1 MKLYIMQNFIFQNPV
16 KILFGKGMTSKISG
30 LIPAKA
36 KILLLYG
43 GGSVKKNGSYDQT
56 VAAIGKRKFVEFSG
70 IEPNPEYATCMKA
83 VKLIKDKKI
92 DFIIALGGG
101 SGIDACKFISAAAL
115 YKGKDP
121 WDILEKDLPVKEA
134 LPFGTVLTL
143 PATGSEMNM
152 NAVVSRR
159 EICKKLSFASE
170 KVFPQFSVLD
180 PTFTFTLPARQTRNG
195 VIDAFVHVMEQ
206 YLTRPANAE
215 IQDRFS
221 ESIAQTLVKEG
232 PIALKKPEDYDC
244 RANIMFAAT
253 MALNHLICC
262 GVPQD
267 WSSHLIGHEITAL
280 YGLDHAETLAIVMPK
295 VLEYKKAQKLDKL
308 VQLGARVVN
317 RDNAAVHVSG
327 HCNEGELLYMYNI
340 VKPKNAMPIHGENRH
355 LVANGLIAVKTGI
368 EPENVVLAEDGDV
381 VDLYHG
387 KAAIVG
393 SVPCGYIYVDGDSVG
408 ELTDD
413 ELEKRRI
420 LGSEGFVSCFAVVD
434 TDAKDV
440 ISGPKVYLNAVAED
454 EKSFEKVR
462 HQIIEQLQDAMM
474 GGTKDVHKLQQIMR
488 RTLGSWVARELHR
501 KPMIV
506 PVVADVAAD
515 MESMETYSD

>member
-16 KILFGKGMTSKISG
+16 KILFGKGMASEISG

-56 VAAIGKRKFVEFSG
+56 VAAIGKRKFIEFSG

-101 SGIDACKFISAAAL
+101 SVIDACKFISAAAL

-308 VQLGARVVN
+308 VQLGKRVFGINEKSKSKAADATILAMKKFFVKMGAGVELKSYKLPADAPEAIGKN
-317 RDNAAVHVSG
+317 IAKNYDRLGENADITPEDVVKIMKLYPVSG
-327 HCNEGELLYMYNI
+327 
-340 VKPKNAMPIHGENRH
+340 V
-355 LVANGLIAVKTGI
+355 GLPT
-368 EPENVVLAEDGDV
+368 
-381 VDLYHG
+381 
-387 KAAIVG
+387 
-393 SVPCGYIYVDGDSVG
+393 
-408 ELTDD
+408 
-413 ELEKRRI
+413 
-420 LGSEGFVSCFAVVD
+420 
-434 TDAKDV
+434 
-440 ISGPKVYLNAVAED
+440 
-454 EKSFEKVR
+454 
-462 HQIIEQLQDAMM
+462 
-474 GGTKDVHKLQQIMR
+474 
-488 RTLGSWVARELHR
+488 RTLGAENFPPRFFFALRKSAYRCVDNIRANLIAQKKRLKSSRRFFGRGASLQGAELMSWIAESKTTFYCGLRVILPRRGFCKAR
-501 KPMIV
+501 KPPRDRRRRARNPGCRSRLQIRMWH
-506 PVVADVAAD
+506 
-515 MESMETYSD
+515 SRRLRGR